1 MSAACSCSSP
11 RRGPSPSMARLW
23 PRRRLPRS
31 TRLLQPR
38 TFRSPSRPIPYPNH
52 PWRYVAWQRY
62 MAGCLSG
69 VACASTLCCPEPYHA
84 RTLIHSLT
92 QLDSASSCTVSADTR
107 VVCLPG
113 HLYGTCICSD
123 KVWCH
128 NVRLNDGKYR
138 QQHQCRIV
146 EISLA
151 AGMVLT

>member
-1 MSAACSCSSP
+1 
-11 RRGPSPSMARLW
+11 MARLW

-62 MAGCLSG
+62 MAGCLIG
-69 VACASTLCCPEPYHA
+69 VACASTLCCPASCHA

-92 QLDSASSCTVSADTR
+92 QLDSASLCTVSAGTR
-107 VVCLPG
+107 VFCL
-113 HLYGTCICSD
+113 HSLFYGTYICSD
-123 KVWCH
+123 NVWCH
-128 NVRLNDGKYR
+128 SVRLFDGKYR
-138 QQHQCRIV
+138 LQHQRCIV

-151 AGMVLT
+151 AGMMLTRHSSSA